1 MAYRYP
7 GDLENGCASGLR
19 MAFDGCSQLNTD
31 GVIEKKETILEG
43 K

>member
-7 GDLENGCASGLR
+7 CDLENGCASGLR
-19 MAFDGCSQLNTD
+19 MASVGCSQLGTN
-31 GVIEKKETILEG
+31 GVTEKKETILEG